1 MIKARIKTEYIKYDN
16 TPVDFIESATLKIVA
31 TIEHDS
37 KQTEKLNI
45 DELSKIIEEKFSEIP
60 LQDNQEKVIFGICSV
75 IDNSTLKVTSD
86 VFVQGS
92 KISIIKA
99 INTLKEEMEAE
110 DFNDIINYFK
120 TNTND

>member
-1 MIKARIKTEYIKYDN
+1 M
-16 TPVDFIESATLKIVA
+16 
-31 TIEHDS
+31 
-37 KQTEKLNI
+37 
-45 DELSKIIEEKFSEIP
+45 DELGKIIEEKFSEIP
-60 LQDNQEKVIFGICSV
+60 LQDNQEKIIFGICSV
-75 IDNSTLKVTSD
+75 IDNNTLKVTSD